1 MLVGAVAWS
10 DIGWAQEETPTPL
23 SDGRTYRV
31 GPSVV
36 EADVESSPAPA
47 MGPIEI
53 QTKDLKAPAITTA
66 IEAINFDQDAANNSG
81 FFHIPPD
88 PIGAA
93 GPNHVLAVVNTSIFW
108 STKAGTGINT
118 QSLSSFFSPLNPVND
133 TFDPKCIYDQHAG
146 RFVVVT
152 LEQQETASGDP
163 VNSSRILVAVSDDS
177 DPNGTW
183 HYQAINSRVTV
194 NGTDSWADYPGLAVD
209 DKAIY
214 LTANMFPF
222 GPGNLTTAFLWIV
235 HKTGLYSGGTSTVT
249 RHDPAAATGQ
259 PVTTMQP
266 AHIFGTAPAGVGTW
280 LVRYSGFTSGGNE
293 SISVFRV
300 NDPLGTPAFV
310 HNFIP
315 CGDIDNTSIGMP
327 DAPQLGATKPIDTG
341 DRRLLHTVWRSNS
354 LYAITTVVPP
364 SGVDAGQAT
373 AHWFHVN
380 TTSMSL
386 ADQGNV
392 GGEDIQSGAHTYWA
406 SIGVNAGNAVAMG
419 FALSGSSTYAGAYYT
434 SRLASDAPGT
444 VSSTAVL
451 AAGLG
456 PYTRTFTPG
465 STGSNRWGDYSG
477 MSVDPADDVS
487 FWVFNEYALTPGTVI
502 LGENGRW
509 GTRFGKFTVGGIGVS
524 MTSATADSTAVSPI
538 PVTATFTESVSGF
551 TLGDIVASNAT
562 VSGFSGSGA
571 VYSFNL
577 TPTAEGIVTADI
589 PAGAAQNGSG
599 TPNLVAPQFVREY
612 DLTPPGITF
621 SQPDPVATKSGPVD
635 YTVTYS
641 DAESI
646 TLVAGDVTLDR
657 SGTVG
662 GGAVTVLGSGN
673 TTRTV
678 RVSSVAGNGTMW
690 ISLAAGT
697 ATDLAGN
704 VALAAGPSDPFA
716 VDNLSPVNTLSGPS
730 STSTGT
736 TPVSY
741 TVSYVGADIITLSPA
756 HVTLNRTGTANGVAS
771 VSGTGTSSRTISIGS
786 LTGQG
791 TIGISVAAGTGED
804 LAGNT
809 TGAMGP
815 SATFSVDAI
824 PPSISIGSP
833 SASVTNTGPVSFT
846 VNYAGASTVTL
857 VPGDVTLNTTG
868 NATGAVSVTGTGALS
883 RTVTISS
890 ITGDGSIGISIAAG
904 TAADSVGN
912 LAPAAGPSAT
922 FNVDN
927 TPPTVSIG
935 APSVTQTTTGPVSFP
950 ITYSGASSVTLNVAK
965 VILNTTGTATGNITV
980 TGSGTTSRTVTLSGI
995 SGEGTLGISLQSNTA
1010 VDAAGNP
1017 SPAAGPS
1024 ATLEVDGTPITV
1036 NIGSPSTN
1044 LTKNG
1049 PVEYTV
1055 TYENVSNVTLAPG
1068 DITLNRTG
1076 TANGTVSVTG
1086 AKADGTLIRTVTIG
1100 STTGTGT
1107 IGISIASG
1115 TATDMVGKTAPSAGP
1130 SATFSVDNTPPAIAV
1145 SQPTPSLTDVGPV
1158 SYTVTYTG
1166 ASSITLS
1173 PADITLISTG
1183 TASGAVSV
1191 SGSGTTTRTVT
1202 ISAITGTGTLSFSIA
1217 AGTATDSLGNVSTSL
1232 QTTSGFHVFADL
1244 AALPLT
1250 WWPLAFVL
1258 GAVAA
1263 GVLYRRK
1270 RDNGG
1275 SLSS

>member
-1 MLVGAVAWS
+1 MLLGAVAWS
-10 DIGWAQEETPTPL
+10 DIGWAQEATPTPL

-47 MGPIEI
+47 MGPVEI

-93 GPNHVLAVVNTSIFW
+93 GPDHVLAVVNTSIFW

-118 QSLSSFFSPLNPVND
+118 QSLSSFFSPLTPAND

-152 LEQQETASGDP
+152 LEQQETVSGDP
-163 VNSSRILVAVSDDS
+163 VNSSRILIAVSDDS

-222 GPGNLTTAFLWIV
+222 GPGTLTTAFLWIV
-235 HKTGLYSGGTSTVT
+235 HKTGLYAGGTSTVT

-266 AHIFGTAPAGVGTW
+266 AHIFGSAPAGVGTW
-280 LVRYSGFTSGGNE
+280 IVRYSGFSDGTNE

-300 NDPLGTPAFV
+300 NDPLGTPTFA
-310 HNFIP
+310 HNFIS
-315 CGDIDNTSIGMP
+315 CGDIDNTSISAIP

-341 DRRLLHTVWRSNS
+341 DRRLLNTVWRFNS
-354 LYAITTVVPP
+354 LYAMTTVVPP

-380 TTSMSL
+380 TTSMLL

-392 GGEDIQSGAHTYWA
+392 GGEDIQAGAYTYWA

-444 VSSTAVL
+444 VSSTAIL

-456 PYTRTFTPG
+456 PYTRTFTSG

-487 FWVFNEYALTPGTVI
+487 FWAFNEYALTPGTAFG
-502 LGENGRW
+502 GENGRW
-509 GTRFGKFTVGGIGVS
+509 GTRFGKFTVGGIGVA
-524 MTSATADSTAVSPI
+524 MTSATSDSTAVSPI
-538 PVTATFTESVSGF
+538 PVTVTFTESVTGF
-551 TLGDIVASNAT
+551 IIGDIVASNAT
-562 VSGFSGSGA
+562 VSGFAGSGA

-599 TPNLVAPQFVREY
+599 SPNLVAPQFVREY

-621 SQPDPVATKSGPVD
+621 SQPNPAATMSGPVD

-646 TLVAGDVTLDR
+646 TLVAGDVTLTR
-657 SGTVG
+657 TGTVG
-662 GGAVTVLGSGN
+662 GGAVTILGSGN

-678 RVSSVAGNGTMW
+678 RVSSLAGNGTVR

-716 VDNLSPVNTLSGPS
+716 VDNLSPVNTLSGPL

-771 VSGTGTSSRTISIGS
+771 VSGTGTSSRTITIGS

-824 PPSISIGSP
+824 PPSISIASP
-833 SASVTNTGPVSFT
+833 SASLTNTGPVSFT
-846 VNYAGASTVTL
+846 VSYAGASTVTL
-857 VPGDVTLNTTG
+857 APGDVTLNTTG
-868 NATGAVSVTGTGALS
+868 NATGTVSVTGFGALS

-904 TAADSVGN
+904 TASDAVGN
-912 LAPAAGPSAT
+912 FAPAAGPSAT
-922 FNVDN
+922 FIVDN

-950 ITYSGASSVTLNVAK
+950 ITYSGASSVTLNAAMVT
-965 VILNTTGTATGNITV
+965 LNTTGTATGSITV
-980 TGSGTTSRTVTLSGI
+980 TGTGTTSRTVTVSSI

-1010 VDAAGNP
+1010 VDTAGNP

-1024 ATLEVDGTPITV
+1024 ATVEVDGTPIAV
-1036 NIGSPSTN
+1036 SIGSPSTT

-1049 PVEYTV
+1049 PVAYTV
-1055 TYENVSNVTLAPG
+1055 TYVNVSNVTLAPG
-1068 DITLNRTG
+1068 NITLNRTG

-1086 AKADGTLIRTVTIG
+1086 AKADGTLLRTVTISG
-1100 STTGTGT
+1100 ITGTGT

-1115 TATDMVGKTAPSAGP
+1115 TATDMVGKTAPGAGP

-1145 SQPTPSLTDVGPV
+1145 SQPTPSVTDVGPV

-1173 PADITLISTG
+1173 PADITLVSTG

-1217 AGTATDSLGNVSTSL
+1217 AGTATDSLGNASTSL
-1232 QTTSGFHVFADL
+1232 GTTPGFHVFADL
-1244 AALPLT
+1244 SALPLL
-1250 WWPLAFVL
+1250 WWPLALVL
-1258 GAVAA
+1258 GAVA
-1263 GVLYRRK
+1263 VLYRRK
-1270 RDNGG
+1270 RETRK
-1275 SLSS
+1275 SVFS